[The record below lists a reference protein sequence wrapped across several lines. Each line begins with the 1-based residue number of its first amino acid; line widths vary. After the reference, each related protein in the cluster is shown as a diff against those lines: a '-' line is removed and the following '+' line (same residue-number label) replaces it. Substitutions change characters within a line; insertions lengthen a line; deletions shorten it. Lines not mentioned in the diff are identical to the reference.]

1 MSQPKLWF
9 ISEMKPTLLNGR
21 KPWRESD
28 FQLCSCA
35 RNTYRTLCSSWFFS
49 SNCASICLSRSSI
62 LPCLSSAC
70 QFKKQSEFIIT
81 KMIKSIKI
89 LEHDNISNMLCVT
102 AIYGNIQCRTDAFLS
117 LGVPGVRVRKLHIKT
132 KPLTTRSCESTLIC
146 KLFCNSR
153 FSFKCPKSQPK
164 KNKTKCI
171 LSFSSLV

>member
-1 MSQPKLWF
+1 MVENHEENQTFSFVPVPEIRIIPFAVLDSFLLAVLPSVSVALLYCHASLQPVNLKNSQN
-9 ISEMKPTLLNGR
+9 LLL
-21 KPWRESD
+21 
-28 FQLCSCA
+28 Q
-35 RNTYRTLCSSWFFS
+35 
-49 SNCASICLSRSSI
+49 
-62 LPCLSSAC
+62 
-70 QFKKQSEFIIT
+70 

-117 LGVPGVRVRKLHIKT
+117 LGVPDVRVRNLHIKT

-164 KNKTKCI
+164 KKQN
-171 LSFSSLV
+171 